1 MSLNNWLLSKV
12 FFLVNQ
18 SLEEIDFLVK
28 ICDFI
33 HQYIWEFDSFVQSY
47 FCLKMNLSLQL
58 TVWTVLGTW
67 HILLVIIKLGL
78 IKKRI
83 LNRNPWSRSQGNR
96 ISLYW
101 NLTLTIF
108 YVLFSVISDTVWLI
122 IVYFFNLVLFEV
134 YLSG

>member
-134 YLSG
+134 YLSW

>member
-47 FCLKMNLSLQL
+47 FSLKMNLSLQL

-134 YLSG
+134 YLSW